1 MSFLKELFDGRLR
14 RARSLESKG
23 ELRAAA
29 GLYAEAGMP
38 LEAARAL
45 MHEAE
50 RVARIDDRVATW
62 LDALRVLPADAGDL
76 RKEAE
81 VKLGRTLLAHAKAH
95 GAAGVLERERLADG
109 AERLERHGAFTDAAD
124 AYELLGRT
132 DDLARCLELGGE
144 IERLEAVLG
153 KSNRDDAAS
162 ARIRRLVSEAELARE
177 LGDRDS
183 ARTALREAVSIA
195 PDDADML
202 RMLRELEAK
211 WIGGRRV
218 RLAYGAVRLTVV
230 GRLPVTLGRSD
241 ADVIVRGGSVSRSHC
256 ALRFDDGALFVED
269 LGSRNGTLVAGI
281 PIGAAM
287 KIEGVVEVGLG
298 DTATVRVTP
307 RGQSAELEVLR
318 GLDRG
323 ERTLVGRDRLPLPD
337 VRAAIVFEGDRT
349 LLEPLEG
356 ATVKLG
362 TRTIH
367 ARVDLLLGDVPE
379 IDGVRIE
386 VAT

>member
-14 RARSLESKG
+14 RARALESKG

-50 RVARIDDRVATW
+50 RAGSIEERVAGW

-81 VKLGRTLLAHAKAH
+81 VKLGRTLLADAKAH

-109 AERLERHGAFTDAAD
+109 AERLARHGAFTDAAD
-124 AYELLGRT
+124 AYEILGRT
-132 DDLARCLELGGE
+132 DDLARCLEAGGE

-162 ARIRRLVSEAELARE
+162 AKIRRLVSEAELASE

-183 ARTALREAVSIA
+183 ARTALREAVTLA
-195 PDDADML
+195 PDDADLL

-218 RLAYGAVRLTVV
+218 CLRYGDVRLTVV
-230 GRLPVTLGRSD
+230 GRLPVTLGRAD

-256 ALRFDDGALFVED
+256 TLRLEDGALVLED

-281 PIGAAM
+281 PIGGAM
-287 KIEGVVEVGLG
+287 KVEGALEVGLG

-307 RGQSAELEVLR
+307 HEESAELEVLR

-323 ERTLVGRDRLPLPD
+323 ERTLVGRDRLRLP
-337 VRAAIVFEGDRT
+337 RLAAAIVFEGDRT

-356 ATVKLG
+356 RSIKLG
-362 TRTIH
+362 ARTIH
-367 ARVDLLLGDVPE
+367 ARVDLLLGDGPE

-386 VAT
+386 VTA